1 MLVETVACK
10 EHVFESPFLPYENKD
25 ILERVKTGKSDPRP
39 RRWGSSNRASDV
51 GCHMMRFA
59 GWCRRRDRGR
69 ERGRPKRETRQMR
82 DSDLNRG
89 TEDEDVD
96 GEGEEGEMMDAVDAV
111 SNSL

>member
-1 MLVETVACK
+1 
-10 EHVFESPFLPYENKD
+10 
-25 ILERVKTGKSDPRP
+25 
-39 RRWGSSNRASDV
+39 
-51 GCHMMRFA
+51 
-59 GWCRRRDRGR
+59 
-69 ERGRPKRETRQMR
+69 MR